1 MCNSFLNLQKSEIT
15 RKYFAS
21 LKPQPIHEK
30 DEMISCLV
38 SENHKIWRSYI
49 IFMYQKWLLLNDWV
63 AALCQH
69 DDDIVKLF

>member
-1 MCNSFLNLQKSEIT
+1 MCNSFVNLQKSEIT

-38 SENHKIWRSYI
+38 SENHKI
-49 IFMYQKWLLLNDWV
+49 
-63 AALCQH
+63 
-69 DDDIVKLF
+69 